1 MTKRRSIM
9 AGVVVAV
16 IATVMWLRREPAWSV
31 TLAGDRAAEL
41 TPWQAI
47 HVAATVEPSDAME
60 GRWLKGGDWKFTWDT
75 DGTPNAISGA
85 DGQWRSGKVGDRVIT
100 VTVESPWG
108 TKKTASIHKTI
119 RYGNFVLP
127 SSPALQTPDLAALP
141 TDPSPDNLPFGI
153 ADVWV
158 EKTKVCQGE
167 PTRIRLTPYDKRGKD
182 KWLVPVVAGEQ
193 AWETTF
199 IVPIT
204 HPGPRMVQVTL
215 QDAGGALKG
224 GVVDSIDTYV
234 YVEVMDCVAP
244 FPMFLEHRP
253 IPPDDNNV
261 AFRVRLF
268 DGPKWV
274 TKLADNTGQATSPI
288 AKAAS
293 FHWTFGDGTT
303 VTTTEPML
311 THRFPDEVDRPDE
324 RATLYKVQVD
334 AVDATSKT
342 MATSYTSIELPNHFR
357 DLKQEQGL
365 VQLVTKQAPGSQES
379 SDGSRYAEITLT
391 NLDSVETAQL
401 TDMKIHFTSCDG
413 DGLTETTAD
422 PHSVFSTLTVPPRG
436 KISGKFSLAAQGANV
451 CYANSEVSGTSAP
464 GKLKVLGF
472 FQLVTTDQPPGI
484 PVSEEQEKVMAQAMQ
499 LLGNPKIVTNEDLRR
514 LEDEGKIPRY
524 VLTKDPFG
532 PDN

>member
-1 MTKRRSIM
+1 
-9 AGVVVAV
+9 
-16 IATVMWLRREPAWSV
+16 
-31 TLAGDRAAEL
+31 
-41 TPWQAI
+41 
-47 HVAATVEPSDAME
+47 
-60 GRWLKGGDWKFTWDT
+60 
-75 DGTPNAISGA
+75 
-85 DGQWRSGKVGDRVIT
+85 
-100 VTVESPWG
+100 
-108 TKKTASIHKTI
+108 
-119 RYGNFVLP
+119 
-127 SSPALQTPDLAALP
+127 
-141 TDPSPDNLPFGI
+141 
-153 ADVWV
+153 
-158 EKTKVCQGE
+158 
-167 PTRIRLTPYDKRGKD
+167 
-182 KWLVPVVAGEQ
+182 
-193 AWETTF
+193 
-199 IVPIT
+199 
-204 HPGPRMVQVTL
+204 
-215 QDAGGALKG
+215 
-224 GVVDSIDTYV
+224 
-234 YVEVMDCVAP
+234 
-244 FPMFLEHRP
+244 
-253 IPPDDNNV
+253 
-261 AFRVRLF
+261 
-268 DGPKWV
+268 
-274 TKLADNTGQATSPI
+274 
-288 AKAAS
+288 
-293 FHWTFGDGTT
+293 
-303 VTTTEPML
+303 PML

-451 CYANSEVSGTSAP
+451 CYANAEVSGTSAP